1 MREGDGVAV
10 NVGVAELVTEAV
22 AEGEDDRVAVVE
34 EVVVAVGF
42 GDVDG

>member
-1 MREGDGVAV
+1 MREGDGVEV

-22 AEGEDDRVAVVE
+22 AEDEDDRVAVVE
-34 EVVVAVGF
+34 EVVFAVGF